1 MEKYLNLLNQT
12 YFDNTIGAYLSFIFI
27 ILLGIIFKRL
37 FSKLSSKIL
46 FEIFRNKALGLSQ
59 KDLYVLVR
67 KPVSLFILLIFI
79 YLAFSNLSYPSI
91 LHLAPREQFGLKM
104 ILEKLYIA
112 FFIIS
117 LINIF
122 RKLIDFLGIV
132 LIKRAEDK
140 DSKSEKQLIP
150 FVIDSLKIIVLIL
163 GIFILLG
170 SVFNINVGT
179 LIAGLGIGGLA
190 VALAA
195 KESLENLL
203 GSFTIFMD
211 KPFVTGDLIKVGE
224 TEGVVEKVGF
234 RSTRIRTLDKSFVTV
249 PNRNMVNF
257 EVDNF
262 TERNIRRVK
271 FDIGLRYDTTALQL
285 NNIMQSIKDYITKH
299 PDTTDECF
307 VKFAEFGG
315 SSLNILV
322 LYFIDGNDY
331 AKFLDIR
338 EDINFKIME
347 IVQSN
352 SADFA
357 FPSASIYMEKNN

>member
-1 MEKYLNLLNQT
+1 MEKYLDILNRT
-12 YFDNTIGAYLSFIFI
+12 YFDNTIGAYLSFGT
-27 ILLGIIFKRL
+27 ILFLGIIFKRF
-37 FSKLSSKIL
+37 FSKLSSKVM
-46 FEIFRNKALGLSQ
+46 FEMFRNKALGISQ
-59 KDLYVLVR
+59 KDLYNLVR
-67 KPVSLFILLIFI
+67 KPVSMFILLIFI
-79 YLAFSNLSYPSI
+79 YLAFSILNYPTV

-104 ILEKLYIA
+104 IIDKLYLS

-132 LIKRAEDK
+132 LVKRAEEK
-140 DSKSEKQLIP
+140 ESKSEKQLIP
-150 FVIDSLKIIVLIL
+150 FAIDSLKIIVLIL
-163 GIFILLG
+163 GIFIMLG
-170 SVFNINVGT
+170 SVFKINVGT

-195 KESLENLL
+195 KESLENLM
-203 GSFTIFMD
+203 GSFTIFID

-234 RSTRIRTLDKSFVTV
+234 RSTRIRTLDKTFVTV
-249 PNRNMVNF
+249 PNKNMVNF

-271 FDIGLRYDTTALQL
+271 FELGLRYNTTIQQL
-285 NNIMQSIKDYITKH
+285 NNIMQSIHNYIVNH
-299 PDTTDECF
+299 PDTTEDCF
-307 VKFAEFGG
+307 VKFAEFGS

-322 LYFIDGNDY
+322 LYYINNNDY

-347 IVQSN
+347 LVQSN
-352 SADFA
+352 NADFA
-357 FPSASIYMEKNN
+357 FPSTSIYMEKK